1 MLASSACF
9 SMLFKN
15 KWFESVSLVFLASA
29 AIAECLIM
37 MNSCWNPILS
47 MFMCEEYK
55 QKVKQSLLLVLE
67 TAFA

>member
-1 MLASSACF
+1 
-9 SMLFKN
+9 MLFKN
-15 KWFESVSLVFLASA
+15 KWFESVSLVFFASA

-37 MNSCWNPILS
+37 MNSCRNPILY